1 MHIDYTHLN
10 PFEPAARIFCQLQ
23 QQDAD
28 EPLRVPHPLGL
39 TGVEYTRPAWHF
51 AAENLINISQ
61 MLTALKM
68 AAELTSTERLDEDG
82 KQLDLFDK
90 TH

>member
-1 MHIDYTHLN
+1 MRIDYNHLT

-39 TGVEYTRPAWHF
+39 AVEYTRPAWHF

-61 MLTALKM
+61 MLQALKI
-68 AAELTSTERLDEDG
+68 AAEMASRDCLDEDG
-82 KQLDLFDK
+82 TQRELFEKKD
-90 TH
+90 